1 MKIAIDAMGGDNAPF
16 APVRGALSALDEI
29 ADLEI
34 VLVGDHEKIK
44 AVLQN
49 TPRHTRV
56 HIHHAAEVIGM
67 GEAPVQAVRRK
78 TDSSMVQAMKL
89 VKAQDAAAVISAG
102 NTGALMTA
110 GLFILGRMPGIERP
124 ALSALL
130 PVMKGWGVLL
140 LDVGA
145 NLDPKASQL
154 VQYGVMAAYYCQEV
168 YGIKSPRVGLLNV
181 GEEPRKGTPLARET
195 YERLKASDL
204 NFVGNIESRELLQG
218 HADIVVSDGFS
229 GNIALKLTEGV
240 ARDLMAQV
248 KTILMANAKTKFAAW
263 LLKDGL
269 LGLKQRMDYQE
280 YGGAPL
286 LGLDQIVYKVHGA
299 SQDRAF
305 YSAIKLAYNYCHKHT
320 QDRIRERVR
329 QEEVNQ

>member
-1 MKIAIDAMGGDNAPF
+1 MKIAVDAMGGDNAPL
-16 APVRGALSALDEI
+16 APVQGALSALEEI
-29 ADLEI
+29 GDLEI
-34 VLVGDHEKIK
+34 VLVGDVDRIK
-44 AVLQN
+44 PLLRDK
-49 TPRHTRV
+49 PRQTRL
-56 HIHHAAEVIGM
+56 ILHHAPDVIGM

-78 TDSSMVQAMKL
+78 PDSSMVQAIKL
-89 VKAQDAAAVISAG
+89 VKQQEAMAVISAG

-110 GLFILGRMPGIERP
+110 GLFIIGRMPGIERP

-145 NLDPKASQL
+145 NLDPKPSQL
-154 VQYGVMAAYYCQEV
+154 VQYGVMGAYYCQEV
-168 YGIKSPRVGLLNV
+168 YGIPNPRVGLLNV

-195 YERLKASDL
+195 YERLRQSDL

-218 HADIVVSDGFS
+218 RADVVVSDGFS
-229 GNIALKLTEGV
+229 GNIALKLTEGL
-240 ARDLMAQV
+240 ARDLMGEFKKV
-248 KTILMANAKTKFAAW
+248 LLANFKTKIAAW
-263 LLKDGL
+263 MLKDGL
-269 LGLKQRMDYQE
+269 MALKRRMDYEE

-299 SQDRAF
+299 SQQRAF
-305 YSAIKLAYNYCHKHT
+305 HTAITLAYSYCHKHT

-329 QEEVNQ
+329 EEEANQ

>member
-1 MKIAIDAMGGDNAPF
+1 MKIAVDAMGGDNAPL
-16 APVRGALSALDEI
+16 APVQGALRALEEI
-29 ADLEI
+29 SDLEI
-34 VLVGDHEKIK
+34 ILVGDHERIK
-44 AVLQN
+44 SLLHDK
-49 TPRHTRV
+49 PRQTRLS
-56 HIHHAAEVIGM
+56 IHHAPDVIGM

-78 TDSSMVQAMKL
+78 PDSSMVQAIKL
-89 VKAQDAAAVISAG
+89 VKSGDAMAVISAG

-124 ALSALL
+124 ALSALM

-154 VQYGVMAAYYCQEV
+154 VQYGVMGAYYCQEV
-168 YGIKSPRVGLLNV
+168 YGIANPRVGLLNV

-195 YERLKASDL
+195 YERLKLTDL

-218 HADIVVSDGFS
+218 RADVVVSDGFS
-229 GNIALKLTEGV
+229 GNIALKLTEGL
-240 ARDLMAQV
+240 ARDLMGEFKKV
-248 KTILMANAKTKFAAW
+248 LLANFKSKIAAW

-269 LGLKQRMDYQE
+269 MDLKRRLDYEE

-299 SQDRAF
+299 SRDGAF
-305 YSAIKLAYNYCHKHT
+305 YSATKLAYNYCQKHT

-329 QEEVNQ
+329 KEEANQ